1 MRKTSKGKK
10 VNSYNVTK
18 ELKQVDALFA
28 GIAKDKSLPT
38 FVEHV
43 FLCIVLETSEHVN
56 LKTMYPK
63 LYGKLSSWVKEHHR
77 KILSLRKAH

>member
-1 MRKTSKGKK
+1 MPKTSKEKK
-10 VNSYNVTK
+10 VKSHNVSK

-43 FLCIVLETSEHVN
+43 FLCIVLGTSEKVN
-56 LKTMYPK
+56 LKAMYPK
-63 LYGKLSSWVKEHHR
+63 LYAKLSKWVTMHNR
-77 KILSLRKAH
+77 RIISLHKPR